1 MAASGCGPSED
12 DRVARLMESLPSEYD
27 ALIAAINV
35 STQMSSQEISLNYLI
50 GAIKSEALRIGVKT
64 TKPKIVALNATKL
77 VKKKIDKKNIK
88 CFNCN
93 QKGHFKSACP
103 KIKREEAKNGT
114 QGNGD
119 EDSYV
124 ALHSDTVTGQS
135 ATWIIDSGASNH
147 MTWDIRMF
155 IKLQHPRST
164 EKSCHSECSN
174 KFNNPR

>member
-64 TKPKIVALNATKL
+64 TEPNIVALNATKTTKL

-103 KIKREEAKNGT
+103 KTKREDAKNGT
-114 QGNGD
+114 QVNGD
-119 EDSYV
+119 EV
-124 ALHSDTVTGQS
+124 
-135 ATWIIDSGASNH
+135 
-147 MTWDIRMF
+147 RR
-155 IKLQHPRST
+155 KLQ
-164 EKSCHSECSN
+164 
-174 KFNNPR
+174 